1 MNRNTIT
8 NSYHASTVIGLLALA
23 LLTLVLAG
31 AAAAAPE
38 IGKPAPEFHLPDS
51 NGKQVGLAG
60 YRGSFVVLEWTNHD
74 CPFVRKHYGSGNM
87 QKLQKESVAKDIV
100 WLSIISSAPG
110 RQGHVTPDVAN
121 ELTRTRNA
129 SPSAVL
135 MDPDGKTGKLYDA
148 RTTPHMFI
156 VDPEGTLIYMGGID
170 DKPSTQRSDI
180 DIAKNY
186 VRVALAQAT
195 DGKTVAE
202 AVTRPYGCS
211 VKYAD

>member
-1 MNRNTIT
+1 MKASTDTHHTYNTIRQL
-8 NSYHASTVIGLLALA
+8 ASA

-31 AAAAAPE
+31 AAAAAPN

-51 NGKQVGLAG
+51 NGKQVGLAD

-87 QKLQKESVAKDIV
+87 QKLQKEFVAKDVV
-100 WLSIISSAPG
+100 WLSVISSAPG
-110 RQGHVTPDVAN
+110 RQGHVTPDEAN

-135 MDPDGKTGKLYDA
+135 MDPDGKTGKLYGA

-156 VDPEGTLIYMGGID
+156 VDPEGRLIYMGGID
-170 DKPSTQRSDI
+170 DKPSTQRSDV

-186 VRVALAQAT
+186 VRVALAQAM
-195 DGKTVAE
+195 DGKPVAE